1 MYKVIQEQDKEQF
14 IFEYLKKRLNLSDDI
29 LYRLTAYI
37 LFYNDNT
44 STKIMYNKQTD
55 KIYLDNGCW
64 FKVYYWLRER
74 QTQCGCC
81 NKWDTCNY
89 SYIINSFRDGRD
101 KEINVCDECSEK
113 ENTGIILQDCM
124 QVYDDYIL
132 DYQDV
137 FYPITH
143 KK

>member
-1 MYKVIQEQDKEQF
+1 MYKKLPEQNKEQF

-29 LYRLTAYI
+29 LYRLATYI
-37 LFYNDNT
+37 IFYNDNT
-44 STKIMYNKQTD
+44 PTKIMYNKQTD

-89 SYIINSFRDGRD
+89 YYVINSFRDGRD
-101 KEINVCDECSEK
+101 KEINVCDECSK
-113 ENTGIILQDCM
+113 KDSAGIILQDCM